1 MEKHSFWK
9 NQPIENIGSNESEK
23 IINKPI
29 EIKSIADVKKEPYL
43 LPDGYEWHTF
53 DLNNEIDLNLIY
65 SFLLEFY
72 VNNPIATK
80 RFHYSK
86 ELLKWFLKSEY
97 NDLILGV
104 KFKNKIYA
112 TICGIPIS
120 VRILDQ
126 NIKMV
131 EINFLCVHHLLRN
144 KRLSPVLIKEVTR
157 RTNLHNIWQAF
168 YTTSLDL
175 PNNLFE
181 GTYYHRFINYPKL
194 LDLEISFVDNLDPKL
209 GSKLYKTIDN
219 LSINIRLLEEKDCKY
234 CWDKFNKFHEKFKI
248 SASFNEE
255 EFKNHFLP
263 NIALRTNTPSAKV
276 IYSYVVENETEI
288 TDFIS
293 FFDLSTQV
301 RGNTKYDNLKVA
313 YGYYYFYFNT
323 PLETLVSNSLLLLK
337 KEGFELLNYLD
348 QYDNQSFFDKLKFKK
363 GSASMNFNFFNW
375 ICPTVK
381 NNEVALIMI

>member
-9 NQPIENIGSNESEK
+9 NQPIDSIKLNDLTK
-23 IINKPI
+23 IINHPI
-29 EIKSIADVKKEPYL
+29 EVKTIDDVKKEPYS

-53 DLNNEIDLNLIY
+53 DLNNETDLNLIY
-65 SFLLEFY
+65 SFLLEYY
-72 VNNPIATK
+72 VNNPLASK

-86 ELLKWFLKSEY
+86 DLLKWFLISEY

-104 KFKNKIYA
+104 KYKNKIYA
-112 TICGIPIS
+112 TICGIPLT
-120 VRILDQ
+120 VRILDKT
-126 NIKMV
+126 IRMV
-131 EINFLCVHHLLRN
+131 EINFLCIHHKLRN

-168 YTTSLDL
+168 YTTSLEL

-181 GTYYHRFINYPKL
+181 GTYYHRYINVSKL
-194 LDLEISFVDNLDPKL
+194 MDLNISFIEEKNVKL
-209 GSKLYKTIDN
+209 ASKLYKTIDN
-219 LSINIRLLEEKDCKY
+219 LNINIRLLEEKDCKE
-234 CWDKFNKFHEKFKI
+234 CCEKFNKFHEKYKI
-248 SASFNEE
+248 SAFFNEE
-255 EFKNHFLP
+255 EFKSHFLS
-263 NIALRTNTPSAKV
+263 NTPSAKV
-276 IYSYVVENETEI
+276 IYSYVVENENGI

-301 RGNTKYDNLKVA
+301 RGHPKYDTLKVA

-323 PLETLVSNSLLLLK
+323 SLDTLVSNCLLLLK

-348 QYDNQSFFDKLKFKK
+348 QYDNQLFFDKLKFKK
-363 GSASMNFNFFNW
+363 GAASMNFNFFNW

-381 NNEVALIMI
+381 NEEVALIMI

>member
-1 MEKHSFWK
+1 MEKHKFWK
-9 NQPIENIGSNESEK
+9 NQPIEDINSIEPGK

-29 EIKSIADVKKEPYL
+29 EIKTVADVQKEPYS
-43 LPDGYEWHTF
+43 LPEGYEWHTF
-53 DLNNEIDLNLIY
+53 NLNDETDLNLIY
-65 SFLLEFY
+65 SFLLEYY

-86 ELLKWFLKSEY
+86 ELLKWFLISEY

-104 KFKNKIYA
+104 KYKNKIYA

-131 EINFLCVHHLLRN
+131 EINFLCIHPRLRN

-194 LDLEISFVDNLDPKL
+194 LDLQISFVDKLDLKL
-209 GSKLYKTIDN
+209 GTKLYKTINN
-219 LSINIRLLEEKDCKY
+219 LTINLRLLEEKDCKD

-248 SASFNEE
+248 SASFNED

-263 NIALRTNTPSAKV
+263 KLSAKV
-276 IYSYVVENETEI
+276 IYSYVVENDTGI

-301 RGNTKYDNLKVA
+301 RGHPKYDNLKVA

-337 KEGFELLNYLD
+337 NEGFELLNYLD

-363 GSASMNFNFFNW
+363 GTASMNFNFFNW
-375 ICPTVK
+375 ICPPVK